1 MQPCAESWVLEV
13 ADHCVPQPFPEHS
26 DASGDG
32 GKKCLLHTLCT
43 LLWEVNKS
51 NKCAP
56 VWLGR
61 DDVQT
66 GSQEQDRTGCRL
78 PPWSV
83 LTSISSS
90 FFYCY
95 LFGSL
100 LLRGL
105 FSRYGKQRLLSSWIA
120 SMSWLL

>member
-90 FFYCY
+90 FF
-95 LFGSL
+95 L
-100 LLRGL
+100 LLFVWVFVAAGA
-105 FSRYGKQRLLSSWIA
+105 LLSLRQA
-120 SMSWLL
+120 EATL